1 MAQPQE
7 SSGWPEVSR
16 DPVRAGI
23 RACEKCAAAA
33 DAALASD
40 PSYTSP
46 GTDRYSQLHLAL
58 LSCESTCRLTAMA
71 LSEWRGDILD
81 MCAWCAE
88 VAMQCA
94 CAARQ
99 HESDAS
105 ERVELACLRCV
116 AACEAVIRA
125 VAA

>member
-16 DPVRAGI
+16 DPVLAGI
-23 RACEKCAAAA
+23 SACEDCAAAA
-33 DAALASD
+33 DAALAND

-71 LSEWRGDILD
+71 LSEWRGDIRD

-88 VAMQCA
+88 VALQCA
-94 CAARQ
+94 SAAREQ
-99 HESDAS
+99 ESPSSDVVAH
-105 ERVELACLRCV
+105 ACLRCV
-116 AACEAVIRA
+116 AACEAVIRDMA
-125 VAA
+125 